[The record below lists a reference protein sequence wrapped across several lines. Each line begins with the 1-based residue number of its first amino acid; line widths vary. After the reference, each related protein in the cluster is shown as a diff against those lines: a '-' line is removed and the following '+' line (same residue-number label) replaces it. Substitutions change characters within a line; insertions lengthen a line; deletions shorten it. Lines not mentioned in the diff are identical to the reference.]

1 MPYGS
6 GNRPKGSTEPKGKM
20 TPNAPVRAKK
30 SSKVGKPGKD
40 NDGSR
45 NRYPKGLLS
54 GKSRG

>member
-1 MPYGS
+1 MAYGS

-20 TPNAPVRAKK
+20 TPNGPVRAKK
-30 SSKVGKPGKD
+30 SAKVGKPGKD

-54 GKSRG
+54 GKK

>member
-1 MPYGS
+1 MAYGS
-6 GNRPKGSTEPKGKM
+6 GNRPKGSPEPKGKK

-30 SSKVGKPGKD
+30 QAKVGNPGKD

-45 NRYPKGLLS
+45 NRYAKGLLS